1 MRKLMILLPLVL
13 ILSACNLGSTPQ
25 PTPDVAAIVNATL
38 TAVAAEVQPPAASDG
53 TGGIFGQLSYPAD
66 TLPAMRIVAIQA
78 GSGQVYSVETAAGQ
92 NTYQLTGLPEGKY
105 NVLAYTLGG
114 DSFPAGMAGGYTQAV
129 MCGMTE
135 ACTDHGL
142 VDVIVF
148 GAETTPDIN
157 IFDWNQPNF
166 PPMPGAVGD
175 AATGVGSIA
184 GSLMFPS
191 SGLPALR
198 VVAFNLETG
207 ATYSVDTVEGQNS
220 YQLDNLPAGRYFVVV
235 YTPDGGLSGGYTAA
249 VPCGLSAECADH
261 TLLEV
266 TVTAGGLTQN
276 IVPGDFYAPPGTFP
290 AMP

>member
-1 MRKLMILLPLVL
+1 MRKLSILIPLVL
-13 ILSACNLGSTPQ
+13 ILSACNLGSAPQ

-38 TAVAAEVQPPAASDG
+38 TAVAAEVQPQAASDG
-53 TGGIFGQLSYPAD
+53 TGGVSGQLSYPAD
-66 TLPAMRIVAIQA
+66 ALPAMRIVAIQA

-92 NTYQLTGLPEGKY
+92 NTYQLNGLPEGKY

-114 DSFPAGMAGGYTQAV
+114 GSFPAGMAGGYTQAV

-135 ACTDHGL
+135 ACADHGL

-148 GAETTPDIN
+148 GGETTPEVN

-166 PPMPGAVGD
+166 PPMPGAAG
-175 AATGVGSIA
+175 AAAAGVGSIA

-191 SGLPALR
+191 SGIPALK

-207 ATYSVDTVEGQNS
+207 ATYSVETADGQNS